1 MAALAAA
8 RIPKLPPPIVADL
21 ATNLSGDG
29 WMDRGMQKL
38 CEINSIKAGLEWRRV
53 VFKGNAEV

>member
-8 RIPKLPPPIVADL
+8 RIPKVPPPIVSDL

-29 WMDRGMQKL
+29 WMDRGRQKAL
-38 CEINSIKAGLEWRRV
+38 RENSIKAGLEWRRV